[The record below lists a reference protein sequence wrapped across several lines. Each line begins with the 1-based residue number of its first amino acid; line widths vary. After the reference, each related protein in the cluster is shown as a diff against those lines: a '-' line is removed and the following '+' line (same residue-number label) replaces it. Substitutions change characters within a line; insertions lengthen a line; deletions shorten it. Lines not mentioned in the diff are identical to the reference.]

1 MCDDYVIVP
10 LKIYEFNGNFMIR
23 KTFKSL
29 FLTGSIILGHSAVV
43 STASAQQSHSIA
55 AVVNDDIVTS
65 HDLRQRV
72 MFILATTGAERTEES
87 LNRVQAQALRNLVD
101 EKIQI
106 QEAEKYDQK
115 ISDDEI
121 NQSVIRLI
129 GQNGLNPDDVVKQL
143 AAANISIQTLRSQVE
158 SEIAWQRIVNGL
170 YGSRIRISDA
180 QINETLNRLT
190 ANASKPSYNVAE
202 IYIEATPD
210 IGGMDG
216 AMEGAKAMI
225 AQISQGAPF
234 QLLAQQFS
242 SAPSASKGGVIG
254 WVREGELRP
263 EIDQVILQMEKG
275 NLSKPI
281 QVPGGVYVVA
291 LVDKQ
296 ISETETLFKLKQ
308 VNYLAETQDEKDAA
322 KGKLLDVQGK
332 LTNCD
337 TLSSDV
343 DNYQDLRFADMGELK
358 TSDLAE
364 AILDKLA
371 GTDVGA
377 MTEPIETPQG
387 VAAILV
393 CDRSVSGSNVPTRDE
408 IEDRLMD
415 QQLAQASKRH
425 LRDLRRNATIVLR

>member
-1 MCDDYVIVP
+1 M
-10 LKIYEFNGNFMIR
+10 KR
-23 KTFKSL
+23 TTFKSL
-29 FLTGSIILGHSAVV
+29 IMAGSAILGVALAAPV
-43 STASAQQSHSIA
+43 AQAQQSHGIA
-55 AVVNDDIVTS
+55 AVVNDDIITT

-72 MFILATTGAERTEES
+72 MFIVATTGVERTDES
-87 LNRVQAQALRNLVD
+87 IQRVQAQALRNLVN

-106 QEAEKYDQK
+106 QESQKYEQE

-121 NQSVIRLI
+121 NQSVARLI
-129 GQNGLNPDDVVKQL
+129 GRNGLDPNEVAGQL
-143 AAANISIQTLRSQVE
+143 AAAGIGIETLRMQVE

-180 QINETLNRLT
+180 QINETLNRLS

-202 IYIEATPD
+202 IYIEASPE
-210 IGGMDG
+210 IGGMTG
-216 AMEGAKAMI
+216 AIEGANAMI
-225 AQISQGAPF
+225 AQLTQGAPF

-242 SAPSASKGGVIG
+242 SAPSASNGGVIG

-263 EIDQVILQMEKG
+263 ELDEVILQMEKG

-281 QVPGGVYVVA
+281 QVPGGVYVIA

-322 KGKLLDVQGK
+322 KGKLLALQDNI
-332 LTNCD
+332 TDCD
-337 TLSSDV
+337 TLSADV
-343 DNYQDLRFADMGELK
+343 DEFEDLRYADMGELK

-364 AILDKLA
+364 DILAKLA
-371 GTDVGA
+371 ETDVGA
-377 MTEPIETPQG
+377 LTDPIETPQG
-387 VAAILV
+387 VASILV
-393 CDRSVSGSNVPTRDE
+393 CNRSTSGSNVPTRDE

>member
-1 MCDDYVIVP
+1 M
-10 LKIYEFNGNFMIR
+10 KR

-29 FLTGSIILGHSAVV
+29 VMAGSALFGLVLATP
-43 STASAQQSHSIA
+43 TALAQSSHGIA
-55 AVVNDDIVTS
+55 AVVNDDIITS

-72 MFILATTGAERTEES
+72 RFIVATTGVERTEES
-87 LNRVQAQALRNLVD
+87 LQRVQAQALRNLVN

-106 QEAEKYDQK
+106 QESQKYDQE

-121 NQSVIRLI
+121 NRSVSRLI
-129 GQNGLNPDDVVKQL
+129 GRNGLDPNEVAAQL
-143 AAANISIQTLRSQVE
+143 AAAGIGIETLRSQVE

-180 QINETLNRLT
+180 QINETLNRLS

-202 IYIEATPD
+202 IYIEASQE
-210 IGGMDG
+210 IGGMEG
-216 AMEGAKAMI
+216 AMEGANAMI
-225 AQISQGAPF
+225 AQLSQGAPF

-263 EIDQVILQMEKG
+263 ELDRVILQMEKG

-281 QVPGGVYVVA
+281 QVPGGVYVIA

-296 ISETETLFKLKQ
+296 VSETETLFKLKQ

-322 KGKLLDVQGK
+322 KGKLLALKGK
-332 LTNCD
+332 ITSCD

-343 DNYQDLRFADMGELK
+343 DEHEDLRYADMGELK

-364 AILDKLA
+364 PILEKLA
-371 GTDVGA
+371 ETDVGA
-377 MTEPIETPQG
+377 LSDPIETPQG
-387 VAAILV
+387 VASILV
-393 CDRSVSGSNVPTRDE
+393 CDRSTSGSNIPTRDE

-425 LRDLRRNATIVLR
+425 LRDLRRNATIVVR